1 MPTMN
6 VSLPED
12 LERFVAQQLEEGG
25 YNNQSEVVR
34 DGLRLLRMRSMKL
47 QRLRAELD
55 LGLDDV
61 ANGRTKPLTE
71 ELLRDIAE
79 RARLRAAERKPTK
92 P

>member
-1 MPTMN
+1 MN

-12 LERFVAQQLEEGG
+12 LERFVAEQLEEGG

-34 DGLRLLRMRSMKL
+34 EGLRLLRMRSIKL
-47 QRLRAELD
+47 RRLRAELD
-55 LGLDDV
+55 LGLE
-61 ANGRTKPLTE
+61 AIENGRTKPLTE

-79 RARLRAAERKPTK
+79 RARLRAAGRKPRK

>member
-1 MPTMN
+1 MN

-34 DGLRLLRMRSMKL
+34 EGLRLLRMRSEKL
-47 QRLRAELD
+47 RRLRAELD

-61 ANGRTKPLTE
+61 ENGRTKPLTE

-79 RARLRAAERKPTK
+79 RARLRAAERKAK
-92 P
+92 GS